1 MQPKINKEIN
11 LLKKKKK
18 RKMEGIKMEPG
29 EMKNKIPEMKSS
41 VNLKTQGLTKV
52 EERNFKRTAK
62 MNRS

>member
-1 MQPKINKEIN
+1 
-11 LLKKKKK
+11 
-18 RKMEGIKMEPG
+18 MEGIKMEPG

-41 VNLKTQGLTKV
+41 VNLKTQELTKV